1 MRVCHKQTHSHLF
14 YLAHTNNDG
23 QQKICFGPYIIF
35 KDRARARARALARTR
50 CRKNR
55 PLDHLYSL
63 TCSILEL

>member
-23 QQKICFGPYIIF
+23 QHKKCFGPYIIF
-35 KDRARARARALARTR
+35 KDRARALARTR

-55 PLDHLYSL
+55 PLDHIYSL
-63 TCSILEL
+63 TYSSLEL

>member
-35 KDRARARARALARTR
+35 KDRARALARTR
-50 CRKNR
+50 CRKI
-55 PLDHLYSL
+55 DHS
-63 TCSILEL
+63 TTSVV

>member
-23 QQKICFGPYIIF
+23 QHKKCFGPYIIF
-35 KDRARARARALARTR
+35 KDRARALARTR

-55 PLDHLYSL
+55 PLAHQHV
-63 TCSILEL
+63 

>member
-35 KDRARARARALARTR
+35 KDRARALARTR

-63 TCSILEL
+63 TCSSLEL

>member
-35 KDRARARARALARTR
+35 KDRARARDVV
-50 CRKNR
+50 KI
-55 PLDHLYSL
+55 DHS
-63 TCSILEL
+63 TTSIV

>member
-23 QQKICFGPYIIF
+23 QHKKCFGPYIIF
-35 KDRARARARALARTR
+35 KDRARALARTR

-55 PLDHLYSL
+55 HS
-63 TCSILEL
+63 TTSIV

>member
-23 QQKICFGPYIIF
+23 QHKICFGPYIIF
-35 KDRARARARALARTR
+35 KDRARALARTR
-50 CRKNR
+50 CLKNR

-63 TCSILEL
+63 TCSSLEL

>member
-23 QQKICFGPYIIF
+23 QHKICFGPFIIF
-35 KDRARARARALARTR
+35 KDRACALERTR

-63 TCSILEL
+63 TCSSLEL

>member
-35 KDRARARARALARTR
+35 KDRALARTR

-63 TCSILEL
+63 SCSSLEL